1 MNTSEQIQAL
11 KEGRI
16 DVGFG
21 RLRISD
27 PAVKRVLLR
36 EERLMVAAHSSHFLL
51 QRDGVNLTELVDQPL
66 FYTRIMVR
74 LIFLPRCAVYFP
86 SMD

>member
-1 MNTSEQIQAL
+1 MVEMSTNDQIQAL

-36 EERLMVAAHSSHFLL
+36 EESYDGCVHSSH
-51 QRDGVNLTELVDQPL
+51 
-66 FYTRIMVR
+66 
-74 LIFLPRCAVYFP
+74 P
-86 SMD
+86 SQHKMACIPS

>member
-36 EERLMVAAHSSHFLL
+36 EERLMVAAHSSHFLA
-51 QRDGVNLTELVDQPL
+51 
-66 FYTRIMVR
+66 TRWR
-74 LIFLPRCAVYFP
+74 EPG
-86 SMD
+86 